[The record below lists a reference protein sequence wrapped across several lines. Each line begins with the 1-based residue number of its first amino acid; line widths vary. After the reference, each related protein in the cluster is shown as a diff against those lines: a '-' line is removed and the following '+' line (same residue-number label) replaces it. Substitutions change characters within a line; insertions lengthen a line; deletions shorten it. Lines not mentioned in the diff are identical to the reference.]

1 MSTKPVPPFAGK
13 VYISGKI
20 DKVHVG
26 MKQVYLSDTVVIN
39 AEPPRAKTLNSGFTA
54 PFIRLLTPRLSLQC
68 RIFINIVRFA
78 SPLKNDV
85 MTEDIDA

>member
-39 AEPPRAKTLNSGFTA
+39 AEGKQTVKSNSPVTLYDTAGPYSDPRY
-54 PFIRLLTPRLSLQC
+54 IRAEIGRASC
-68 RIFINIVRFA
+68 RERV
-78 SPLKNDV
+78 
-85 MTEDIDA
+85 